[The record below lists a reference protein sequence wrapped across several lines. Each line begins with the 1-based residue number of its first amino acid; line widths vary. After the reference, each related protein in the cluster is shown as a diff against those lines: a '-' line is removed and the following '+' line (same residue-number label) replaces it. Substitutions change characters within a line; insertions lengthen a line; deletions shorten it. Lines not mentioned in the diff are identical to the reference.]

1 MRGVPPREAM
11 LPAPKRTGR
20 GRACAIREREI
31 RRTRG
36 GREGAVGEG
45 GKARFE
51 RESAAVG

>member
-20 GRACAIREREI
+20 GRACAIGEREI